1 MKLETRCQRIEL
13 ILSDVDG
20 VLTDGG
26 ILFDDDAVESKR
38 FHVRDGMGIK
48 LWRSAGYRFGIITG
62 RSSRVV
68 ANRAGELNV
77 DLLRQGVKDKRIE
90 LQNVLRE
97 LGVDPRNTCFIGDDL
112 PDLPAMLNVGL
123 AVAVADAADDVRQ
136 RADYV
141 TQLPGGS
148 GAVRET
154 IETILKCQARWN
166 QLIEEY
172 ATVDELELSDAARA
186 A

>member
-1 MKLETRCQRIEL
+1 MKLESRCQQIEL

-26 ILFDDDAVESKR
+26 ILFDNQGVESKR

-48 LWRSAGYRFGIITG
+48 LWRTAGYRFGIITG
-62 RSSRVV
+62 RSSQVV
-68 ANRAGELNV
+68 ANRAAELKLDIV
-77 DLLRQGVKDKRIE
+77 RQGVKDKRIE
-90 LQNVLRE
+90 LKSVLQE
-97 LGVDPRNTCFIGDDL
+97 LGVDPQKTCFIGDDL
-112 PDLPAMLNVGL
+112 PDLPAMSNVGL

-141 TQLPGGS
+141 TQLGGGA

-166 QLIEEY
+166 QLIEKY
-172 ATVDELELSDAARA
+172 TTAKELEPSDASRA